1 MSSETLA
8 RPYARAIFEHSDG
21 WLEELKQAVNVIHQ
35 PNVARLID
43 SPKLA
48 YKEKA
53 EVFIGL
59 FQGEIQKKTTNF
71 LRVLGEAKRLSL
83 LPDILQEYQQ
93 LLAKKNKQKNVLI
106 TSAFKLNQSQEEEIT
121 GHLKKRYGE
130 NLTTK
135 VEIDKNLIGGITIK
149 SGDEVIDLST
159 KGKLLKLKKQIS

>member
-8 RPYARAIFEHSDG
+8 RPYARAIFEHSEG
-21 WLEELKQAVNVIHQ
+21 WLEELKQVVNVIDQ
-35 PNVARLID
+35 PNVTKLID

-53 EVFIGL
+53 EIFIGL
-59 FQGEIQKKTTNF
+59 FQGEIQKKITNF
-71 LRVLGEAKRLSL
+71 LGVLGEAKRLSL
-83 LPDILQEYQQ
+83 LPDILHEYQK
-93 LLAKKNKQKNVLI
+93 LLAKKNKQKDVLI

-121 GHLKKRYGE
+121 EHLKKRYGE